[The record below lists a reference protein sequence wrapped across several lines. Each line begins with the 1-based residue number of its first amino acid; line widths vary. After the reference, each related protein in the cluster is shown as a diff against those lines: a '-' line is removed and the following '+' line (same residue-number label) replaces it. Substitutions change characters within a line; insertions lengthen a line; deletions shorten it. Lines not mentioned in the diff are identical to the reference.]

1 MRIIDWSS
9 DVCSSDLNWAIK
21 PFSMALLG
29 TLFIGHLFAGL
40 LPAGEGPSYIAGLI
54 LLAAA
59 PCTAMVF
66 VWSNLCDGEPS
77 YTLSQVALNDVLMV
91 FLFAPLVAVL
101 PIGRE
106 SCRERVCQ

>member
-1 MRIIDWSS
+1 
-9 DVCSSDLNWAIK
+9 
-21 PFSMALLG
+21 MALLG

-66 VWSNLCDGEPS
+66 VWSNLCAGEQS
-77 YTLSQVALNDVLMV
+77 YTLSQVALNDGLMV
-91 FLFAPLVAVL
+91 CLFATLVALLLGVAEIPVPWAPFLILVVL
-101 PIGRE
+101 FI
-106 SCRERVCQ
+106 VV